1 MRRGARTGARA
12 TPDMASL
19 GERLRA
25 ALNEARKSR
34 DPARTL
40 LFSTLLSDLKN
51 RELELQHLLTDD
63 ESVDVVRRG
72 IKKRREAAE
81 QFTAVGRADRAAVE
95 QAEVSALEAFL
106 PPQVPPDEIRAAVRA
121 AIAGG
126 ASDVGKVMGQVMPT
140 FKGRA
145 DGKLINQIAREELSA
160 SV

>member
-1 MRRGARTGARA
+1 
-12 TPDMASL
+12 MASL

-25 ALNEARKSR
+25 ALNEARKARDQSR
-34 DPARTL
+34 IL
-40 LFSTLLSDLKN
+40 LFSTLLADLKN
-51 RELELQHLLTDD
+51 HELELQHPLTDD

-81 QFTAVGRADRAAVE
+81 QFAAVGRADRAAIE

-106 PPQVPPDEIRAAVRA
+106 PPQAPPDEIRAAVRA

-126 ASDVGKVMGQVMPT
+126 ASDLGKVMGRVMAT

-160 SV
+160 GV